1 MATDSDRGQPALS
14 AVRMRN
20 MKKHF
25 RKVISELRILRKAKK
40 AICASRKAKH
50 IHIGTSAYGIR
61 VLLLSLDRSSV
72 ACEEKLGL
80 AGGEACSFPR

>member
-40 AICASRKAKH
+40 AICASR
-50 IHIGTSAYGIR
+50 HIGTSAYGIR